1 MCFRTLRERT
11 GVSRSGR
18 AGSQH
23 GRTHMKTILHLWP
36 ALALTILP
44 LPALA
49 ADWKAVEKTE
59 TYAVTGTT
67 GMALYAS
74 IGARGPLLGESRAIA
89 YTTFDLK
96 WSRDYRPQP
105 DGSCTLVSAKPW
117 LTIIYRLPKPSGR
130 LPAPLAANWQRFIT
144 GMTAHEKV
152 HGDHMKEMVDRIIA
166 TTVGVTVPDDA
177 GCRTIRQQLQT
188 PLGQA
193 SLEQRAR
200 SNAFDREEMSPGGNV
215 HRLILDL
222 VNGG

>member
-1 MCFRTLRERT
+1 MKTTLRAT
-11 GVSRSGR
+11 
-18 AGSQH
+18 
-23 GRTHMKTILHLWP
+23 L
-36 ALALTILP
+36 ALAFLLS
-44 LPALA
+44 LPAQA

-67 GMALYAS
+67 GMELYAS
-74 IGARGPLLGESRAIA
+74 IGAKGPLLGQTRAIA

-105 DGSCTLVSAKPW
+105 DGSCTLVSGKPW
-117 LTIIYRLPKPSGR
+117 LTITYRLPKPSR
-130 LPAPLAANWQRFIT
+130 TLPAPLAQNWKRFIT

-152 HGDHMKEMVDRIIA
+152 HGDHIKEMVERIIA
-166 TTVGVTVPDDA
+166 TTVGVNVPDDA
-177 GCRTIRQQLQT
+177 GCRRIREVLQQ
-188 PLGQA
+188 PLAEA

-215 HRLILDL
+215 HGLILEL

>member
-1 MCFRTLRERT
+1 
-11 GVSRSGR
+11 
-18 AGSQH
+18 
-23 GRTHMKTILHLWP
+23 MKNLLLLLP
-36 ALALTILP
+36 LALLP

-59 TYAVTGTT
+59 IYAVSGTT

-74 IGARGPLLGESRAIA
+74 IGAKGPLLGNTRAIA

-117 LTIIYRLPKPSGR
+117 LTITYRLPRPAQK
-130 LPAPLAANWQRFIT
+130 LPAPLAENWKRFIT
-144 GMTAHEKV
+144 GMTAHERV
-152 HGDHMKEMVDRIIA
+152 HGDHIKEMVDRIIA
-166 TTVGVTVPDDA
+166 TTVGVNVPDDA

-188 PLGQA
+188 PLGEA

>member
-1 MCFRTLRERT
+1 MKMMLRLAR
-11 GVSRSGR
+11 
-18 AGSQH
+18 
-23 GRTHMKTILHLWP
+23 
-36 ALALTILP
+36 ALAPVFLLP
-44 LPALA
+44 LPAIA
-49 ADWKAVEKTE
+49 ADWTAVEKTE

-67 GMALYAS
+67 GMELYAS
-74 IGARGPLLGESRAIA
+74 IGAKGPLLSGGTRAIA

-105 DGSCTLVSAKPW
+105 DGSCSLVSGKPW
-117 LTIIYRLPKPSGR
+117 LTITYRLPKPSQK
-130 LPAPLAANWQRFIT
+130 LSAPLAANWKRFIT

-152 HGDHMKEMVDRIIA
+152 HGDHIKEMVDRIIA
-166 TTVGVTVPDDA
+166 TTVGVNVPEDP
-177 GCRTIRQQLQT
+177 GCRKIRQQLQT
-188 PLGQA
+188 PLGEA